1 MKVHPNYVDGRWIEA
16 SEGAANLNPSDIDDV
31 VGYYAAADENLA
43 QAAVDAAHRAQPTWA
58 LSSPLDRSRMLQRVS
73 RGIEARIEDFARL
86 LSREEGKT
94 LAEARSEAQRAADL
108 FSFYAS
114 EIFRQPGELH
124 DSIRPG
130 VTVEV
135 TREPIGVAL
144 LITPWNLP
152 LAIPA
157 WKTAAALAYGN
168 AVVLKPSELAPGSA
182 WLLAEAIHAA
192 GCAPGVFNLVMGTGA
207 ALGRTLL
214 DAPGIAGISFTGSV
228 ATGRR
233 IADAAIG
240 SYKKIQLEMG
250 GKNPLIILEDA
261 DLDVAV
267 DCALDGAFFA
277 TGQRCTASS
286 RLIVAKG
293 VHERFMAAMHDRM
306 SSLRVG
312 HALDEETQIGPVANS
327 EQFERDL
334 SYIELAR
341 REGGKVRGGE
351 PVKCDSNGYYLS
363 PCLVEGLPNSARVCR
378 EEIFGPVACVIVV
391 SDYEEA
397 LATANDTAFGLS
409 SGICTTSLK
418 YALHFRRHSQAGLA
432 MVNMSTSGVD
442 FHVPFGGRK
451 ASSYGS
457 REQGRHAAEFFTSVK
472 TAYVRA

>member
-1 MKVHPNYVDGRWIEA
+1 MKVHSNYVDGQWVQA
-16 SEGAANLNPSDIDDV
+16 SEGVANINPSDIGDV
-31 VGYYAAADENLA
+31 VGHYAHADVSLA
-43 QAAVDAAHRAQPTWA
+43 RDAVQAASRAHPAWV
-58 LSSPLDRSRMLQRVS
+58 SMSPLERSRLLQRVA
-73 RGIEARIEDFARL
+73 RGIETRAEEFAQL

-94 LAEARSEAQRAADL
+94 LAEARGETQRAADV
-108 FSFYAS
+108 FSFYAN

-157 WKTAAALAYGN
+157 WKTAAALCYGN
-168 AVVLKPSELAPGSA
+168 CVVLKPSEIAPGSA
-182 WLLAEAIHAA
+182 WLLAEEIHAA
-192 GCAPGVFNLVMGTGA
+192 GFPPGVFNLLMGTGS

-214 DAPGIAGISFTGSV
+214 EQPEIVGVSFTGSV
-228 ATGRR
+228 PTGRR

-240 SYKKIQLEMG
+240 SYKKLQLEMG
-250 GKNPLIILEDA
+250 GKNALIVLDDA
-261 DLDVAV
+261 DLGTAV

-286 RLIVAKG
+286 RLIVTKG
-293 VHERFMAAMHDRM
+293 IYERFMTEMRHKM
-306 SSLRVG
+306 SKLRIG
-312 HALDEETQIGPVANS
+312 NALASETQIGPVAS
-327 EQFERDL
+327 REQFERDL
-334 SYIELAR
+334 TYIALAR
-341 REGGKVRGGE
+341 SEGGEVVGGE
-351 PVKCDSNGYYLS
+351 PLKRNSDGFYLS
-363 PCLVEGLPNSARVCR
+363 PCLVSGLPNSARVCR
-378 EEIFGPVACVIVV
+378 EEIFGPVSCVIAV

-397 LATANDTAFGLS
+397 LSTANDTQFGLS

-418 YALHFRRHSQAGLA
+418 HASHFRRHSEAGLA

-472 TAYVRA
+472 TAYIRA

>member
-43 QAAVDAAHRAQPTWA
+43 QAAVDAAHRAHPAWA
-58 LSSPLDRSRMLQRVS
+58 LIPPLDRSRMLQRVS

-94 LAEARSEAQRAADL
+94 LAEACGEAQRAADL

-124 DSIRPG
+124 DSIRPE

-135 TREPIGVAL
+135 IREPIGVAL

-192 GCAPGVFNLVMGTGA
+192 GFPPGVFNLVMGPGA
-207 ALGRTLL
+207 VLGRTLL

-228 ATGRR
+228 ATGRK

-250 GKNPLIILEDA
+250 GKNPLIILDDA

-286 RLIVAKG
+286 RLIVTKG
-293 VHERFMAAMHDRM
+293 VHERFMAAMHERM

-312 HALDEETQIGPVANS
+312 HALDEQTQIGPVANR

-341 REGGKVRGGE
+341 HEGGKVRGGE
-351 PVKCDSNGYYLS
+351 PVKCGSDGYYLS
-363 PCLVEGLPNSARVCR
+363 PCLVEGVPNGARVCR

-391 SDYEEA
+391 PDYEEA

-418 YALHFRRHSQAGLA
+418 HASHFRRHSQAGLA